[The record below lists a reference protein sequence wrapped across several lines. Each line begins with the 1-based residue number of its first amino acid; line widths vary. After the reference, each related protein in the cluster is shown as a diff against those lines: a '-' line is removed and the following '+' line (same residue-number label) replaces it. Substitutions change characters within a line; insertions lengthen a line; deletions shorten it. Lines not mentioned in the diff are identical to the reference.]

1 MKMLAVLLIFISS
14 FATNLFADDHARHV
28 SHGMLL
34 FGSEEVFADHI
45 VYKEPHNFQVIL
57 KVEFDDSTKANY
69 LAARADFPTDEI
81 VFMLDPMSIGSIETA
96 VAISGKIIHRNETG
110 QGIVQAG
117 ITLQD
122 SQFDV
127 IYFNEL
133 PLSLA
138 GTVHY
143 RQGRE
148 LKCQR
153 YPIVKCY

>member
-1 MKMLAVLLIFISS
+1 M
-14 FATNLFADDHARHV
+14 
-28 SHGMLL
+28 
-34 FGSEEVFADHI
+34 
-45 VYKEPHNFQVIL
+45 
-57 KVEFDDSTKANY
+57 
-69 LAARADFPTDEI
+69 AARADFPTDEI